1 MCVCMYVCVYVCFFV
16 DVFTLSYVHTSQYIH
31 QTLADYDNRL
41 SVMEAIM
48 PVPTLLLPMPPLEVE
63 GMVGVLLVGVKEPE
77 GVGEGRTEVW
87 GVPRW
92 LREEVGVL

>member
-1 MCVCMYVCVYVCFFV
+1 
-16 DVFTLSYVHTSQYIH
+16 
-31 QTLADYDNRL
+31 
-41 SVMEAIM
+41 M